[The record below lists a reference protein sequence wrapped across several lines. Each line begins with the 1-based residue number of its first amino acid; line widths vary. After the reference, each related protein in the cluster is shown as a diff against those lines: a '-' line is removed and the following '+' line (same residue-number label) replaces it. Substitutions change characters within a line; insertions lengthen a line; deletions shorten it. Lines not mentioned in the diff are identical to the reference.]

1 LPHYFVTFSQQGL
14 VPQAS
19 QAYALTSVRAFLFS
33 IPHHISAYAMNAS
46 TLFPPLGW
54 GTTAKVLRGII
65 VAEIVLLWAVGILSY
80 RLLPETVPLHFDE
93 TGSPTSYGSKAT
105 LLVIPFA
112 FMIAPLLVLIVAEF
126 RFVLLQRVPYLVNLP
141 AVFTRIGEL
150 APHQRSQWINRYF
163 ERMLEM
169 GVALGAYLLILELVA
184 VHSMATRMLSGWTI
198 VCIVGFPLLIVAA
211 FFYRLKQLSAA
222 LARELPPN
230 DHHLRIRS

>member
-1 LPHYFVTFSQQGL
+1 
-14 VPQAS
+14 
-19 QAYALTSVRAFLFS
+19 
-33 IPHHISAYAMNAS
+33 
-46 TLFPPLGW
+46 
-54 GTTAKVLRGII
+54 
-65 VAEIVLLWAVGILSY
+65 
-80 RLLPETVPLHFDE
+80 
-93 TGSPTSYGSKAT
+93 
-105 LLVIPFA
+105 
-112 FMIAPLLVLIVAEF
+112 
-126 RFVLLQRVPYLVNLP
+126 VNLP

-230 DHHLRIRS
+230 DQNLHARNLHSGKHNPS